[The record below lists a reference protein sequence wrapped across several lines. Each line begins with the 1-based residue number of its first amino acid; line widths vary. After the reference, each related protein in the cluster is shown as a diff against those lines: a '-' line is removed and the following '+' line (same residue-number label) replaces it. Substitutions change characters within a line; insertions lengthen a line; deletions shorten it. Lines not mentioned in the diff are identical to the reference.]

1 MTDLIIVPRAPTAEQ
16 IRYAANRLYNR
27 EPTENEFAILHQVYQ
42 DMTHTGIPLEVDE
55 SAPPQT
61 GAVLNW
67 DPDSLL
73 NQASE

>member
-42 DMTHTGIPLEVDE
+42 DMTHTGIPLELDE
-55 SAPPQT
+55 SAPPLAP
-61 GAVLNW
+61 GVNE

-73 NQASE
+73 NQVSE

>member
-1 MTDLIIVPRAPTAEQ
+1 MTDLIIVPRAPTADQ

-42 DMTHTGIPLEVDE
+42 DMTHTGIPLELDE
-55 SAPPQT
+55 SAPPL
-61 GAVLNW
+61 GRSPNP